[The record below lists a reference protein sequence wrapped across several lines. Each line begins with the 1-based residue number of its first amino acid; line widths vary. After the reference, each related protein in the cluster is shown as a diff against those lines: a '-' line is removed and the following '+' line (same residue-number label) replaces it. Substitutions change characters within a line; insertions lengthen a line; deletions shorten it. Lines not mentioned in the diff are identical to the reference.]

1 MRSKNNRPVTVL
13 CQGIKNPLTG
23 KLLVGLVYEDL
34 ELLSD
39 YRQVDVLDP
48 VNHYRRFVVR
58 KQISVL
64 EDTKHPELEA
74 FRNAAS
80 QELKTI
86 ILKGRR
92 LSNRP
97 STSSQVRRYVDIDE
111 RNSCGRCGGT
121 GYIPVYAHVC
131 NGVCFSCC
139 GSGTRRYASSVVQGR
154 EESTETAY
162 PELHDLFSSAEMG
175 ISDPED
181 RWMAMATESS
191 S

>member
-1 MRSKNNRPVTVL
+1 MRLKNNRPVTVL

-34 ELLSD
+34 ESLSD

-48 VNHYRRFVVR
+48 VNHYRRFVAC
-58 KQISVL
+58 KHISVL
-64 EDTKHPELEA
+64 EDAKHPEFEG
-74 FRNAAS
+74 FRHVTP
-80 QELKTI
+80 EEIKKI

-92 LSNRP
+92 LSSRP
-97 STSSQVRRYVDIDE
+97 STSSLARRYVDIDE
-111 RNSCGRCGGT
+111 RNSCGRCGGA
-121 GYIPVYAHVC
+121 GYISAYSHVC
-131 NGVCFSCC
+131 NGVCFSCG
-139 GSGTRRYASSVVQGR
+139 GSGTRRSASSVVPGR
-154 EESTETAY
+154 EESTEKAY